1 MFERYNFPD
10 THICAFMRSIFLSL
24 ERAYVFPRGTSG
36 RCEIVARFWDA
47 RPASQDRAR
56 IVFDC
61 RMANDPAMMI
71 DGFCTGEMDYKLPPN
86 RS

>member
-1 MFERYNFPD
+1 M
-10 THICAFMRSIFLSL
+10 SSL
-24 ERAYVFPRGTSG
+24 VVRLA
-36 RCEIVARFWDA
+36 VARLLLDFGMP

-61 RMANDPAMMI
+61 RMVNNPAMMI